1 MYFNDHAPPHFH
13 ARYGEFEATIDI
25 DTLSVLEGELP
36 GRALALIEEWGII
49 HREELAKNWQLCRE
63 KAQPGRI
70 EPLV

>member
-36 GRALALIEEWGII
+36 GGGR
-49 HREELAKNWQLCRE
+49 HRSWNQAARRE
-63 KAQPGRI
+63 SQ
-70 EPLV
+70 